1 MHYLPKDLLFSL
13 FRVVLSTVIS
23 YFLGVLIAYTC
34 YKSRRLKRIVIIPV
48 NFLRHISPYCWLP
61 LIIMFAGIGE
71 IAVGIVMLM
80 AMLFN
85 AIVIGN
91 GIFSALPV
99 DVLESAALDG
109 AYGMRLIRYIEH
121 PLLYESLID
130 LFRVLWS
137 VGWTALIAAEM
148 LGVQSGMGYR
158 LLDFRYLLM
167 YKEMLAY
174 IAVIGTIGIITDYLF
189 LSWQK
194 TLKNS

>member
-1 MHYLPKDLLFSL
+1 M
-13 FRVVLSTVIS
+13 
-23 YFLGVLIAYTC
+23 
-34 YKSRRLKRIVIIPV
+34 IVTLEP
-48 NFLRHISPYCWLP
+48 P

-85 AIVIGN
+85 AIVIGI

-99 DVLESAALDG
+99 DVLESASLDG
-109 AYGMRLIRYIEH
+109 AYGMRLIRYIEL

>member
-13 FRVVLSTVIS
+13 FRVVLSTVLS

-85 AIVIGN
+85 AIVIGI

-99 DVLESAALDG
+99 DVLESASLDG
-109 AYGMRLIRYIEH
+109 AYGMRLIRYIEL

-174 IAVIGTIGIITDYLF
+174 IAIIGTIGIITDYLF

>member
-1 MHYLPKDLLFSL
+1 MHYLPVDLLISL
-13 FRVVLSTVIS
+13 FRVILSTVVS

-34 YKSRRLKRIVIIPV
+34 YKSLRLKRIVMIPV
-48 NFLRHISPYCWLP
+48 NFMRHVSPYCWLP
-61 LIIMFAGIGE
+61 LIILFAGIGE
-71 IAVGIVMLM
+71 IAVGIVLVI

-85 AIVIGN
+85 AIVIGI
-91 GIFSALPV
+91 GIFNALPG
-99 DVLESAALDG
+99 DVMESAALDG
-109 AYGMRLIRYIEH
+109 AYGMRLIRYIEL

-148 LGVQSGMGYR
+148 LGVQSGLGYR

-174 IAVIGTIGIITDYLF
+174 IAIIGTIGIITDFLL

-194 TLKNS
+194 TVKFR

>member
-1 MHYLPKDLLFSL
+1 
-13 FRVVLSTVIS
+13 
-23 YFLGVLIAYTC
+23 LGVLIAYTC
-34 YKSRRLKRIVIIPV
+34 YKYRRLKRIVIIPV

-85 AIVIGN
+85 AIVIGI

-99 DVLESAALDG
+99 DVLESASLDG
-109 AYGMRLIRYIEH
+109 AYGMRLIRYIEL

-174 IAVIGTIGIITDYLF
+174 IAIIGTIGIITDYLF

>member
-85 AIVIGN
+85 AIVIGI

-99 DVLESAALDG
+99 DVLESASLDG
-109 AYGMRLIRYIEH
+109 AYGMRLIRYIEL

-174 IAVIGTIGIITDYLF
+174 IAIIGTIGIITDYLF

>member
-34 YKSRRLKRIVIIPV
+34 YKSFRLKRIVIIPV

-85 AIVIGN
+85 AIVIGI

-99 DVLESAALDG
+99 DVLESASLDG
-109 AYGMRLIRYIEH
+109 AYGMRLIRYIEL

-174 IAVIGTIGIITDYLF
+174 IAIIGTIGIITDYLF

>member
-13 FRVVLSTVIS
+13 FRVELSTVIS

-85 AIVIGN
+85 AIVIGI

-99 DVLESAALDG
+99 DVLESASLDG
-109 AYGMRLIRYIEH
+109 AYGMRLIRYIEL

-174 IAVIGTIGIITDYLF
+174 IAIIGTIGIITDYLF

>member
-34 YKSRRLKRIVIIPV
+34 YKYRRLKRIVIIPV

-85 AIVIGN
+85 AIVIGI

-99 DVLESAALDG
+99 DVLESASLDG
-109 AYGMRLIRYIEH
+109 AYGMRLIRYIEL

-174 IAVIGTIGIITDYLF
+174 IAIIGTIGIITDYLF

>member
-1 MHYLPKDLLFSL
+1 MHYLPVDLLFSL

-85 AIVIGN
+85 AIVIGI

-99 DVLESAALDG
+99 DVLESASLDG
-109 AYGMRLIRYIEH
+109 AYGMRLIRYIEL

-174 IAVIGTIGIITDYLF
+174 IAIIGTIGIITDYLF